1 MIDRADWPEQAAL
14 FEIEG
19 PEGLNDGL
27 DQARPASRSRS
38 GQANPQPQPGNPRGM
53 GDHAGFHRVA
63 YGKQEP
69 IAELIPAII
78 GTFIAGDRA
87 FAAWRRQHKQGD

>member
-1 MIDRADWPEQAAL
+1 
-14 FEIEG
+14 
-19 PEGLNDGL
+19 
-27 DQARPASRSRS
+27 
-38 GQANPQPQPGNPRGM
+38 M